1 MNSSSKENLDTKR
14 QRPKVSTLLKELIF
28 SFFNI
33 LRRNW
38 RWKLASLLLA
48 TLIWGLLI
56 TENPYLTREK
66 TFRDVSISVL
76 GADTLKR
83 AGLVVTTD
91 LSELPLISVQAEIP
105 QKSYDSATAS
115 NFNVRIDL
123 SRIEKTGE
131 QNIPVLHTST
141 STYGK
146 VTRLSQSEITVDVEP
161 YITRRRIPVQINE
174 TGAAPAGFY
183 ASKAVVDPPIVTVS
197 GPKSIVENIMR
208 CVANYNGSLLT
219 SAARKQFTAYPLPS
233 MIIRI
238 THLTQEP

>member
-1 MNSSSKENLDTKR
+1 M
-14 QRPKVSTLLKELIF
+14 
-28 SFFNI
+28 
-33 LRRNW
+33 
-38 RWKLASLLLA
+38 
-48 TLIWGLLI
+48 
-56 TENPYLTREK
+56 
-66 TFRDVSISVL
+66 L

-174 TGAAPAGFY
+174 TGTAPAGFY

-197 GPKSIVENIMR
+197 GPK
-208 CVANYNGSLLT
+208 
-219 SAARKQFTAYPLPS
+219 P
-233 MIIRI
+233 
-238 THLTQEP
+238 